1 MRGEQLARFPQG
13 ELENHCCISGNN
25 HCIPSVNRLVMML
38 TQSNSLDCHAERE
51 VNGVESKA
59 TVKSG
64 EVIIEVSLSGVE
76 EQLAKVHELVETIE
90 KARSLADDLAKG
102 INSIELEL

>member
-1 MRGEQLARFPQG
+1 M
-13 ELENHCCISGNN
+13 
-25 HCIPSVNRLVMML
+25 
-38 TQSNSLDCHAERE
+38 
-51 VNGVESKA
+51 ESKA

-76 EQLAKVHELVETIE
+76 EQLAKAHELVETIE

>member
-1 MRGEQLARFPQG
+1 
-13 ELENHCCISGNN
+13 
-25 HCIPSVNRLVMML
+25 MML

-76 EQLAKVHELVETIE
+76 EQLAKAHELVETIE

-102 INSIELEL
+102 INSIELEHKQVNSSENQNSEEAWKVTHFLG

>member
-1 MRGEQLARFPQG
+1 MLDTCVNVSMRHETR
-13 ELENHCCISGNN
+13 
-25 HCIPSVNRLVMML
+25 M
-38 TQSNSLDCHAERE
+38 E

-64 EVIIEVSLSGVE
+64 EVIIDVCLSGVE
-76 EQLAKVHELVETIE
+76 EQLAKAHELVETIE